1 MGYKQFKKS
10 RTRTGQNPDKTPDN
24 VTLRTDTDTPL
35 GCPVRK
41 VSDAKLTE
49 LEDLDC
55 VAYEMEKSWGV
66 DRLRLEVDDEL
77 GSRFDAQLEKLNA
90 AIDRNDTPKIKKA
103 ANAMRRAWWALD
115 GAARAQGKKPP
126 GEAVWVGKHPSG
138 KNVCIYTT
146 AASIVDIAE
155 HPSAF
160 HISELVKFIPPEVL
174 KVKNTFPGSKVSKVQ
189 QKYEF
194 DDEIPF

>member
-1 MGYKQFKKS
+1 MAYKQFKKT
-10 RTRTGQNPDKTPDN
+10 RTRTGQNPDKTPGTDG
-24 VTLRTDTDTPL
+24 RWTDTDTPL
-35 GCPVRK
+35 GVLSRCP
-41 VSDAKLTE
+41 DAKLSE
-49 LEDLDC
+49 LENLDC
-55 VAYEMEKSWGV
+55 VVSEMEKAWGV
-66 DRLRLEVDDEL
+66 DKLRLEVGDEL
-77 GSRFDAQLEKLNA
+77 RARFDAQLKKLNA
-90 AIDRNDTPKIKKA
+90 AIIKNDTPKIKKA

-115 GAARAQGKKPP
+115 GAARAEGKKPA

-138 KNVCIYTT
+138 ETVCIYTT

-160 HISELVKFIPPEVL
+160 HVSELVKFIPAEVL
-174 KVKNTFPGSKVSKVQ
+174 KVKKTFPGSKVSKVQ

>member
-1 MGYKQFKKS
+1 MAYKQFKKT
-10 RTRTGQNPDKTPDN
+10 RTRTGQNPDKTPAN
-24 VTLRTDTDTPL
+24 VTLRTDTDTSL

-41 VSDAKLTE
+41 VSASKLSE

-55 VAYEMEKSWGV
+55 VVFEIEKTWGV
-66 DRLRLEVDDEL
+66 DKLRLEVGDEL
-77 GSRFDAQLEKLNA
+77 RARFDAQLKKLNA
-90 AIDRNDTPKIKKA
+90 AIIKNDTPKIKKA
-103 ANAMRRAWWALD
+103 ASAMRRAWWALD
-115 GAARAQGKKPP
+115 GTARAEGKKPA

-138 KNVCIYTT
+138 ETVCIYTT

-160 HISELVKFIPPEVL
+160 HVSELVKFIPAEVL
-174 KVKNTFPGSKVSKVQ
+174 KVKKTFPGSKVSKVQ

>member
-10 RTRTGQNPDKTPDN
+10 RTRTGQNPDKTPGTDG
-24 VTLRTDTDTPL
+24 RWTDTDTPL
-35 GCPVRK
+35 GVLSRCP
-41 VSDAKLTE
+41 DASLSE

-55 VAYEMEKSWGV
+55 VASEMEKAWGV
-66 DRLRLEVDDEL
+66 DKLRLEVGDEL
-77 GSRFDAQLEKLNA
+77 RARFDAQLKKLNA
-90 AIDRNDTPKIKKA
+90 AIIKNDTPKIKKA
-103 ANAMRRAWWALD
+103 ASAMRRAWWALD
-115 GAARAQGKKPP
+115 GAARAEGKKPA

-138 KNVCIYTT
+138 EIVCIYTT

-160 HISELVKFIPPEVL
+160 HVSELVKFIPAEVL
-174 KVKNTFPGSKVSKVQ
+174 KVKKTFPGSKVSKVQ